1 MPPRP
6 RKAVAVEIPSPLP
19 IWAAV
24 CFLASG
30 AAGLVYEIVWSKQI
44 SYMLGNSLYAV
55 STVVAAFLTGLA
67 LGAYVLG
74 VRVARLRRGARGYAA
89 LELGIGILGL
99 VSMPVLR
106 GLDPV
111 VGVLYRSLGG
121 ESALFATARFLL
133 LFLILLPPTALMG
146 ATLPVLVGHLEHR
159 SVGPALARLYAINTA
174 GAVMGSA
181 LAGFALLPGIGL
193 TASTWVAA
201 LLNVVAAGLAWR
213 AGGSAAPTDEAEPAP
228 VPAPALA
235 PAPARASA
243 SAGSQGRGRAGPP
256 AAAPAVLPGG
266 LRALV
271 AVIFALSGLAA
282 LAFQITWVRLFGQLL
297 GSSVYSFS
305 EVLAVYLTG
314 LALGSALVAP
324 WLRAARRADRF
335 AQLLALLG
343 MLQVGLAVVT
353 LATVYLFPRLP
364 EAIYSIAEN
373 SAGNWSL
380 LFAGEAGL
388 IALVLFVPCVGFGAV
403 FPLAARLL
411 QSRDGGHATGLAYA
425 VNTVGTL
432 SGSLLAGFLLIPTLG
447 VQGTHIAAALLAGA
461 VGIAALGLATVRGFA
476 RARAGAIAA
485 AAVLLAALLLAFAPP
500 WDPGVMASGVY
511 RPAAIFQVLGRVG
524 DVKDPVRAYART
536 NRTLFYREGAVGSVC
551 VGADSSGVIRWLKVD
566 GKIDASLSPSDM
578 ATQVMLGVLPMVMS
592 RPGARVAIVGLG
604 SGVTLSGA
612 LAAGAG
618 PVEVME
624 LEPAVVEASRFFDE
638 PGHRPLDD
646 PRVRLIVGDARTRLW
661 NARATFDVVISEPS
675 NPWIAGV
682 NNLFT
687 VDFYRRLRARLAP
700 DGVFCQWV
708 QLYELSPGTVGSLLR
723 AFLEVFPHG
732 HAFLMLHAGD
742 LLLVATPPGR
752 TLSLDRLQTPEVL
765 HQMGRA
771 GGFTPGSLAA
781 WYSCPFDSLRPLTR
795 GAPLN
800 RDDLPV
806 VEYRAPREMYRIPWS
821 NTSVGSLVPMV
832 GWRTAQELFAD
843 WPVDFWHRA
852 RVRALV
858 SVYDLDGAAAAI
870 RDASAGESRG
880 LAPELTAMLEAGR
893 HDRAVELDRAA
904 RDAMMAGNS
913 EEARMILLN
922 AVRVAPR
929 DGPSWVMLAHTH
941 LALGNLPAARQAAA
955 KALEVGDPLTRAN
968 ALQARGLIDMSAGKP
983 RDAIPSFAEATRLA
997 PQAEDG
1003 WLHLA
1008 GALRTVGDTA
1018 GAADACRRGLAAN
1031 PSSTQLQALLGQLA
1045 PAR

>member
-6 RKAVAVEIPSPLP
+6 RKVTAVVDPGPLP
-19 IWAAV
+19 AWAAV

-30 AAGLVYEIVWSKQI
+30 AAGLVYEVVWSKQI

-74 VRVARLRRGARGYAA
+74 VRVARRRRGARAYAA
-89 LELGIGILGL
+89 LELGIGVLGL
-99 VSMPVLR
+99 VSVPLLR

-111 VGVLYRSLGG
+111 VGTLYRSLGG

-174 GAVMGSA
+174 GAVLGSA
-181 LAGFALLPGIGL
+181 LAGFVLLPGIGL

-201 LLNVVAAGLAWR
+201 VLNLLAAGLAWR
-213 AGGSAAPTDEAEPAP
+213 AGGSAAPAEEPAT
-228 VPAPALA
+228 AA
-235 PAPARASA
+235 PAPAGPRA
-243 SAGSQGRGRAGPP
+243 RAPGT
-256 AAAPAVLPGG
+256 APAPATLPGG
-266 LRALV
+266 PRALV
-271 AVIFALSGLAA
+271 AVLFALSGLAA
-282 LAFQITWVRLFGQLL
+282 LAFQIAWVRLFGQLL

-305 EVLAVYLTG
+305 GVLAVYLTG

-324 WLRAARRADRF
+324 RLRAARDVDRA
-335 AQLLALLG
+335 APLLALFGL
-343 MLQVGLAVVT
+343 LQAGLALVT
-353 LATVYLFPRLP
+353 LAAVHLFPRLP
-364 EAIYSIAEN
+364 EAVFWIAEN
-373 SAGNWSL
+373 STGNWAL

-388 IALVLFVPCVGFGAV
+388 IALVLFLPCVGFGAV

-425 VNTVGTL
+425 VNTAGTL
-432 SGSLLAGFLLIPTLG
+432 TGTLLAGFLLIPTLG
-447 VQGTHIAAALLAGA
+447 VQGTHVAAALLAGA
-461 VGIAALGLATVRGFA
+461 VGIAALALATAQGHA
-476 RARAGAIAA
+476 RARAGVAVAVT
-485 AAVLLAALLLAFAPP
+485 AVLAGALLATAPP
-500 WDPGVMASGVY
+500 WDPGMMAAGVY
-511 RPAAIFQVLGRVG
+511 RPAALFQVMGRTQG
-524 DVKDPVRAYART
+524 ARDPVRTYARM
-536 NRTLFYREGAVGSVC
+536 NQTLFYREGAVGSVC
-551 VGADSSGVIRWLKVD
+551 VGANGSGEGRWLKVD
-566 GKIDASLSPSDM
+566 GKIDASLDAADM

-592 RPGARVAIVGLG
+592 RPGSRVAIVGLG
-604 SGVTLSGA
+604 SGVTLAGA

-638 PGHRPLDD
+638 PGRRPLDD
-646 PRVRLIVGDARTRLW
+646 PRVRLVVGDARTRFW
-661 NARATFDVVISEPS
+661 NARETFDVIISEPS

-708 QLYELSPGTVGSLLR
+708 QLYELSPATVGSLLR

-742 LLLVATPPGR
+742 LLMVATPPGR
-752 TLSLDRLQTPEVL
+752 ALPLERLRAPEVL
-765 HQMGRA
+765 HQLGRA
-771 GGFTPGSLAA
+771 GGLKPESLAA

-821 NTSVGSLVPMV
+821 NTSVGALVPMV
-832 GWRTAQELFAD
+832 GWRTAQPFFAG
-843 WPVDFWHRA
+843 WPADFWYRS
-852 RVRALV
+852 RVTALV
-858 SVYDLDGAAAAI
+858 SVNDLDGAVAAVGDAAAGG
-870 RDASAGESRG
+870 DTAVVPG
-880 LAPELTAMLEAGR
+880 LTRLIEAGR
-893 HDRAVELDRAA
+893 LRRAVELDQAA
-904 RDAMMAGNS
+904 RDAMVAGNA
-913 EEARMILLN
+913 EEARQLLLQ
-922 AVRVAPR
+922 AVHVAPG
-929 DGPSWVMLAHTH
+929 DGPSWVMLAHAH
-941 LALGNLPAARQAAA
+941 LALGELAGARQAAA
-955 KALEVGDPLTRAN
+955 RALEVGDPPTRAN
-968 ALQARGLIDMSAGKP
+968 ALQVQGLVAISAGRP
-983 RDAIPSFAEATRLA
+983 REALAPFAEATRLA
-997 PQAEDG
+997 PRAEDA

-1008 GALRTVGDTA
+1008 EASRAAGDTA
-1018 GAADACRRGLAAN
+1018 TAADACRRGLVAN
-1031 PSSTQLQALLGQLA
+1031 PSSQRLRALLDRIA